1 LDVVLQQN
9 IVKIKSIQQHKRIKS
24 TNEKQRNKTK
34 ELKCKMTK
42 TKQLKHKQQNH
53 KTRLEFILGWG
64 YRLPFFWWLETQIKP
79 TCAQYYL

>member
-9 IVKIKSIQQHKRIKS
+9 IVKIKS
-24 TNEKQRNKTK
+24 EKQRNKTK

-53 KTRLEFILGWG
+53 KTRLEFLLGWG
-64 YRLPFFWWLETQIKP
+64 YRLPFFLWLETQIKP
-79 TCAQYYL
+79 TCAKYLL